1 MRSRRNRKRWENRT
15 TRRAQTKGEAGIDRN
30 GFFGGNEM
38 NLRKE
43 NIHKHELIGL
53 YAKIQDSYDKG
64 IIGIEGRII
73 DETKN
78 TFKIEI
84 RGYEKTIQKDGT
96 LLSVRIANEDVG
108 IDASKLRFR
117 PEDRIK
123 KARRKAAI

>member
-1 MRSRRNRKRWENRT
+1 MKL
-15 TRRAQTKGEAGIDRN
+15 TKG
-30 GFFGGNEM
+30 
-38 NLRKE
+38 

-53 YAKIQDSYDKG
+53 YVKIQDSYDKG
-64 IIGIEGRII
+64 IIGLEGRII

-84 RGYEKTIQKDGT
+84 LGSEKIIPKNGT
-96 LLSVRIANEDVG
+96 FLSVRIANEDFG

-123 KARRKAAI
+123 KARKKAAI

>member
-1 MRSRRNRKRWENRT
+1 
-15 TRRAQTKGEAGIDRN
+15 
-30 GFFGGNEM
+30 M
-38 NLRKE
+38 NLIKG

-53 YAKIQDSYDKG
+53 YVKVQDSYDEG
-64 IIGIEGRII
+64 LIGLEGRIV

-84 RGYEKTIQKDGT
+84 LGSEKTIPKNGT
-96 LLSVRIANEDVG
+96 HLSVRIANEDVR

-123 KARRKAAI
+123 KARKKAAI

>member
-1 MRSRRNRKRWENRT
+1 
-15 TRRAQTKGEAGIDRN
+15 
-30 GFFGGNEM
+30 M

-78 TFKIEI
+78 TFKTEI

>member
-1 MRSRRNRKRWENRT
+1 
-15 TRRAQTKGEAGIDRN
+15 
-30 GFFGGNEM
+30 M

-53 YAKIQDSYDKG
+53 YAKIQDSYDKSC
-64 IIGIEGRII
+64 IGIEGRII

-78 TFKIEI
+78 TFKIET
-84 RGYEKTIQKDGT
+84 RGYEKTIPKDGT
-96 LLSVRIANEDVG
+96 TLTVRILNEDVG

-123 KARRKAAI
+123 KARKKAAI